1 MKGKFK
7 RWWSTIPSISTKQT
21 TIVISDI
28 KPREIMT
35 CHLKIFSG
43 NLIQNLY
50 ILYIYLHLIKITSL
64 TCSPFWHV
72 TVCQIWRNTT
82 TVTCQWSYVYY
93 LLTCH
98 SVPDLKKHH
107 YSHMS
112 VILRLLFI
120 DMSQCARSE
129 ETPLQSQW
137 SYVYSLLTCHSD
149 CQIWRNTTTVTCQ
162 WSYVYSLLTC
172 HSDCQIWRN
181 TTTVTVIL
189 RLLFIDMSQCA
200 RSEETPLQSHA
211 WVILRLLKKPH
222 RWCNG

>member
-82 TVTCQWSYVYY
+82 TVTCQWSYVYS

-107 YSHMS
+107 YSHMP
-112 VILRLLFI
+112 
-120 DMSQCARSE
+120 E
-129 ETPLQSQW
+129 W
-137 SYVYSLLTCHSD
+137 SYVYS
-149 CQIWRNTTTVTCQ
+149 RN
-162 WSYVYSLLTC
+162 
-172 HSDCQIWRN
+172 H
-181 TTTVTVIL
+181 
-189 RLLFIDMSQCA
+189 IDGVMVSVPPSSA
-200 RSEETPLQSHA
+200 VDHVFEPRSGQTKEYKIGICCLSTKHA
-211 WVILRLLKKPH
+211 ALWKKSKDQ
-222 RWCNG
+222 G

>member
-28 KPREIMT
+28 KPREIIT

-82 TVTCQWSYVYY
+82 TVTCQWSYFYY

-120 DMSQCARSE
+120 DMSQWL
-129 ETPLQSQW
+129 PDLKKHH
-137 SYVYSLLTCHSD
+137 YSHMP
-149 CQIWRNTTTVTCQ
+149 
-162 WSYVYSLLTC
+162 
-172 HSDCQIWRN
+172 
-181 TTTVTVIL
+181 VIL

>member
-82 TVTCQWSYVYY
+82 TVTCQWSYVY
-93 LLTCH
+93 
-98 SVPDLKKHH
+98 
-107 YSHMS
+107 
-112 VILRLLFI
+112 
-120 DMSQCARSE
+120 
-129 ETPLQSQW
+129 
-137 SYVYSLLTCHSD
+137 
-149 CQIWRNTTTVTCQ
+149 
-162 WSYVYSLLTC
+162 SLLTC

>member
-107 YSHMS
+107 FSHMS

-137 SYVYSLLTCHSD
+137 SYVYSLLTCHSVPD
-149 CQIWRNTTTVTCQ
+149 LKKHHYSHMSVILRLLFIDMSQWLPDLKKHHYGHSDPTSTLYWHVTVCQIWRNTTTVTC
-162 WSYVYSLLTC
+162 L
-172 HSDCQIWRN
+172 SDPTSTQE
-181 TTTVTVIL
+181 TTSMV
-189 RLLFIDMSQCA
+189 
-200 RSEETPLQSHA
+200 
-211 WVILRLLKKPH
+211 
-222 RWCNG
+222 

>member
-149 CQIWRNTTTVTCQ
+149 CQIWRNTTTVT
-162 WSYVYSLLTC
+162 
-172 HSDCQIWRN
+172 
-181 TTTVTVIL
+181 VIL

>member
-72 TVCQIWRNTT
+72 TVSQIWRNTT

-120 DMSQCARSE
+120 DMSQWL
-129 ETPLQSQW
+129 PDLKKHH
-137 SYVYSLLTCHSD
+137 YGHSD
-149 CQIWRNTTTVTCQ
+149 PTSTLYWHVTVCQIWRNTTTVTC
-162 WSYVYSLLTC
+162 L
-172 HSDCQIWRN
+172 SDPTSTQE
-181 TTTVTVIL
+181 TTSMV
-189 RLLFIDMSQCA
+189 
-200 RSEETPLQSHA
+200 
-211 WVILRLLKKPH
+211 
-222 RWCNG
+222 